1 MEAKAQEIG
10 IKSHPKK
17 HSTFIGYGTAG
28 FRTKADL
35 LDHVMFRMGLLASLR
50 SKSKNGETIGVMITA
65 SHNLEIDNGVK
76 LVDPDGAMLEQ
87 NWEGLATKLA
97 NANDSDIEEVLKSII
112 KEQGIDISVKSNVFV
127 GYDTRTSSISLS
139 KAVLDGIECD
149 KLSKCTDFGVVTT
162 PQLHF
167 FVVCKNTKGAYGNH
181 SEEGYYKKLS
191 NAFVKLDNEST
202 SSSKYSRSVS
212 IDGANGVGAHKI
224 KLLKNFLPSSHL
236 DMTLYND
243 GTQGKLNLGC
253 GADFVKVNQKAPSGM
268 ESIVGDRCVSI
279 DGDADRVVYFYAD
292 EGNKFYLL
300 DGDRIATLIA
310 SYLKDLLAES
320 GLQFRLGIVQTAYA
334 NGNSTDYIKNK
345 LKLDVACAST
355 GVKNLHHLA
364 KNYDIGVYF
373 EANGH
378 GTIIFSPECLSQIPQ
393 DSQLKNLVD
402 LINQTV
408 GDAISDMLLVET
420 ILRVKGWSA
429 GDWYKSYEDLPNRQL
444 KVKVA
449 NREVIQTAD
458 AERQCVSPPGLQDKI
473 NEVVLKFPKGRSFVR
488 PSGTED
494 VVRVYAESDTQD
506 NADQLAYEVGL
517 LVHQNAGG
525 VGEPTPKP
533 Q

>member
-112 KEQGIDISVKSNVFV
+112 KEQGIDIS
-127 GYDTRTSSISLS
+127 
-139 KAVLDGIECD
+139 AVLDGIECD

-378 GTIIFSPECLSQIPQ
+378 GTTIFSPECLSQIPQ

-402 LINQTV
+402 LINQT
-408 GDAISDMLLVET
+408 
-420 ILRVKGWSA
+420 GWSA

>member
-1 MEAKAQEIG
+1 
-10 IKSHPKK
+10 
-17 HSTFIGYGTAG
+17 
-28 FRTKADL
+28 
-35 LDHVMFRMGLLASLR
+35 
-50 SKSKNGETIGVMITA
+50 
-65 SHNLEIDNGVK
+65 
-76 LVDPDGAMLEQ
+76 
-87 NWEGLATKLA
+87 
-97 NANDSDIEEVLKSII
+97 
-112 KEQGIDISVKSNVFV
+112 
-127 GYDTRTSSISLS
+127 
-139 KAVLDGIECD
+139 
-149 KLSKCTDFGVVTT
+149 
-162 PQLHF
+162 
-167 FVVCKNTKGAYGNH
+167 
-181 SEEGYYKKLS
+181 
-191 NAFVKLDNEST
+191 
-202 SSSKYSRSVS
+202 
-212 IDGANGVGAHKI
+212 
-224 KLLKNFLPSSHL
+224 
-236 DMTLYND
+236 MTLYND